1 MGNVQI
7 LSTLQ
12 NKSMQKKAVHMSSS
26 TVFLAV
32 CSDDGHVEELIN
44 SSLLLNPHRLTYELK
59 PDVNFNENLDTYF
72 SSKLKEKEQALTVDE
87 KNNIIKLAND
97 LKQRQEA
104 IDDVNIL
111 PKVTISDIPLK
122 REYTEIKIS
131 KGNRSIYEVGTN
143 GLIYSDTK
151 FKDYFDRYE
160 ITLKKRNQAKIRFES
175 FKAFRDDLRT
185 KVVNEREMAKHN
197 L

>member
-1 MGNVQI
+1 MTDI
-7 LSTLQ
+7 YALQ
-12 NKSMQKKAVHMSSS
+12 FDPNKISHQQ
-26 TVFLAV
+26 
-32 CSDDGHVEELIN
+32 EELGM
-44 SSLLLNPHRLTYELK
+44 RFA
-59 PDVNFNENLDTYF
+59 DLDTAVELMKKEEKMIVAELTVYF
-72 SSKLKEKEQALTVDE
+72 SRQGGY
-87 KNNIIKLAND
+87 KNI
-97 LKQRQEA
+97 
-104 IDDVNIL
+104 
-111 PKVTISDIPLK
+111 
-122 REYTEIKIS
+122 TEL
-131 KGNRSIYEVGTN
+131 N